1 MANYLWSAK
10 DAQAHIINGYSRA
23 PNPYLLNLLLAQ
35 QGLSLTACFVIRPW
49 HKRCKLP
56 NPAMRLQLLQQWQR
70 LLAARLPMLDVVRL
84 SVPLKAETPVR
95 WQLRCFGQLLQQGS
109 QFSAAI
115 GQLKLLPEVDV
126 ALLTAAEE
134 GGFLAPMLQQLVQ
147 QQQAKQQLQRHIKR
161 SLVMPG
167 ITLLVGLMVAV
178 LLLLWLVPT
187 MATMMAGQVG
197 ELPAIT
203 QMLLQLSYW
212 LQQWGTAMS
221 LGLLG
226 IGLLLWRAL
235 KLPSFAR
242 YLHNVL
248 LYVPVFGVI
257 ISQQQ
262 QWRLY
267 QLIGAGM
274 QGGVTLLRCLQ
285 LFLPSCQG
293 AQFHCRVSALAED
306 LLAGDNLVKA
316 FTKAGLPE
324 QQLVMLNMGQH
335 TGQLGDVCMHIAKD
349 LEQQMR
355 ERLEHLKNLLEPIIT
370 IFLATVV
377 GGLVLAIYLPL
388 LQLGT
393 MLR

>member
-1 MANYLWSAK
+1 MANYLWSAR
-10 DAQAHIINGYSRA
+10 DAEAQVIYGYSRA
-23 PNPYLLNLLLAQ
+23 PNRYLLNLLLAQ
-35 QGLSLTACFVIRPW
+35 QGLSLTACFVIRSW

-56 NPAMRLQLLQQWQR
+56 SSIMRLQLVQQWQR

-84 SVPLKAETPVR
+84 SLPPKAETPLR
-95 WQLRCFGQLLQQGS
+95 WQLRCLGQLLQQGS
-109 QFSAAI
+109 QFSAAV

-126 ALLTAAEE
+126 ALLAAAEE

-147 QQQAKQQLQRHIKR
+147 QEQAKQQLQRHVRR
-161 SLVMPG
+161 SLMMPS
-167 ITLLVGLMVAV
+167 ITLLVGMMVAV

-187 MATMMAGQVG
+187 MATMMAGQVD

-203 QMLLQLSYW
+203 QILLQMSYW
-212 LQQWGTAMS
+212 LQQWGSALL

-226 IGLLLWRAL
+226 ICLLLWRGL
-235 KLPSFAR
+235 KSPSLAMR
-242 YLHNVL
+242 IHNLL
-248 LYVPVFGVI
+248 LYVPLLRQYL
-257 ISQQQ
+257 SQRQ

-267 QLIGAGM
+267 QLLGAGM
-274 QGGVTLLRCLQ
+274 EGGITLLRCLE

-293 AQFHCRVSALAED
+293 NDFRRRISVMTED
-306 LLAGDNLVKA
+306 LLAGVNLVEA

-335 TGQLGDVCMHIAKD
+335 TGQLGDVCIHIAKD

-355 ERLEHLKNLLEPIIT
+355 ERLEQLKSLLEPTIT

>member
-10 DAQAHIINGYSRA
+10 DAQAHLVNGYSRA
-23 PNPYLLNLLLAQ
+23 PNRYLLNLLLAQ

-115 GQLKLLPEVDV
+115 GQLKILPEVDV
-126 ALLTAAEE
+126 ALLSAAEE

-161 SLVMPG
+161 SLLMPG
-167 ITLLVGLMVAV
+167 ITLLVGMMVAV

-212 LQQWGTAMS
+212 LQQWGSALS
-221 LGLLG
+221 LGLVG
-226 IGLLLWRAL
+226 IGFLLWRAL
-235 KLPSFAR
+235 RLPSIAR

-248 LYVPVFGVI
+248 LHVPVFGVI

-306 LLAGDNLVKA
+306 LLAGVNLVEA

-335 TGQLGDVCMHIAKD
+335 TGQLGDVCIHIAKD

-355 ERLEHLKNLLEPIIT
+355 ERLERLKSLLEPTIT
-370 IFLATVV
+370 IFLACVV